1 MLSGND
7 IPHSLPNYICISLK
21 YSTTIFP
28 LIKHMVLYFYDTRIL
43 PVISKII
50 RNICNTLTLW
60 STTEV
65 LKHFSVKFLI
75 IELQGKFNFSISIV
89 YIEVIYDHSRWIF
102 SISTFQIVDILPII
116 RSDFLCRTLNEIN
129 FFVKFTLLILI
140 CGLSSQSW
148 IYRVFRSKLRFLRQ
162 PAMNLK
168 IIFWAQIEN
177 FY

>member
-102 SISTFQIVDILPII
+102 SISTFQIVDILPIFWSLYI
-116 RSDFLCRTLNEIN
+116 SKPKLADFWKEGKSRLC
-129 FFVKFTLLILI
+129 
-140 CGLSSQSW
+140 
-148 IYRVFRSKLRFLRQ
+148 YRIFW
-162 PAMNLK
+162 MNLQK
-168 IIFWAQIEN
+168 FLPNWKSMQSTV
-177 FY
+177 F